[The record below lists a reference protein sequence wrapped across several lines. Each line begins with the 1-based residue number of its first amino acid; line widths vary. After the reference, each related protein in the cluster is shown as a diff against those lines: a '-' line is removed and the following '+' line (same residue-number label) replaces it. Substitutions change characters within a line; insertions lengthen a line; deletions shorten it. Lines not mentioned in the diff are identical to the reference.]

1 MKLANELTGEFG
13 FLEFRDNVEVPGVF
27 ISEPY
32 VDMLPS
38 GARGIEAG
46 RLLAWN
52 PAVDLENGPDPAT
65 WPVLPATF
73 SARDLAAFL
82 VYGVGTF
89 IHDFL
94 GPEGVLDESALKN
107 VGGMRDEWARQALR
121 EAYELAGRAR
131 AVVGPLDDEAERG
144 AVLLGR
150 QLDDAIDQANE
161 RERVFEPGISG
172 DEASARRDRAKAA
185 VACLEK
191 EFEGL
196 KATAEQKR
204 ERWRRD
210 MVRAL
215 LEGSDTRRDV
225 EIVAAQQAG
234 NPAEP
239 VRENEAEPRAD
250 KVPPVAMSRQRHQEA
265 EPKAGDVQTRQGQA
279 AEMTP
284 TKRAAIIKSLGRRYP
299 ALESALDR
307 PEEWAKACRV
317 PDRRGWYY
325 LERIEAECRTRYG
338 AASPAPAAD
347 LSPAGQ
353 LRNIGR

>member
-94 GPEGVLDESALKN
+94 GTDGVLDESALKN

-131 AVVGPLDDEAERG
+131 AVVGPLDDEAERA

-150 QLDDAIDQANE
+150 QLDDATDQANE

-191 EFEGL
+191 EFDGL
-196 KATAEQKR
+196 KAKAEQKR

-215 LEGSDTRRDV
+215 FEVEDV
-225 EIVAAQQAG
+225 
-234 NPAEP
+234 
-239 VRENEAEPRAD
+239 
-250 KVPPVAMSRQRHQEA
+250 
-265 EPKAGDVQTRQGQA
+265 RQGEAVQKKKPGRKLSVA
-279 AEMTP
+279 PALLAE
-284 TKRAAIIKSLGRRYP
+284 ILN
-299 ALESALDR
+299 ALESYAATTGQDFDR
-307 PEEWAKACRV
+307 HAMPGPLGKSADDEGGFHWLCARLYPRV
-317 PDRRGWYY
+317 FNR
-325 LERIEAECRTRYG
+325 
-338 AASPAPAAD
+338 APATFTGYR
-347 LSPAGQ
+347 AG
-353 LRNIGR
+353 LCALAPYPKPTDFYRLALPRIAPKLGVTLDVRHMPKKGREVA